1 MSNYIQ
7 EINLSIQDYLP
18 ENFVISANW
27 KNHTIR
33 LNQLEEAAN
42 AIRVAKGEEPFKAGS
57 ELNHFKESTVVK
69 GFIRSLEVSEGYS
82 PDSGEINNLAVSS
95 PLIISKKGK
104 YGGTWAHP
112 LIALRFAAWLD
123 PDLEVEIY
131 KQFMLHKITEHR
143 DESAQGFN
151 ALRRAYY
158 DKTNGTA
165 PRHHYIQFSNA
176 MQKKL
181 NCTDWDTADT
191 ETLSRRTTL
200 ENQLATLLDS
210 GIINTYNDVINT
222 IEKLKI

>member
-1 MSNYIQ
+1 MANNIQ
-7 EINLSIQDYLP
+7 EINLKVADYLP
-18 ENFVISANW
+18 ENFIISANW

-42 AIRVAKGEEPFKAGS
+42 TVRVAKGEEPFKAGS
-57 ELNHFKESTVVK
+57 ELNHFKESPVVK
-69 GFIRSLEVSEGYS
+69 GFIRSLEASEGYS
-82 PDSGEINNLAVSS
+82 PDSGENNNLAVSS

-112 LIALRFAAWLD
+112 MIALRFAAWLD

-165 PRHHYIQFSNA
+165 PPYHYIQFSNA

-181 NCTDWDTADT
+181 NCTDWDLADT